1 MDFTL
6 ALGVTGFLLLLSVFA
21 SKLSERV
28 GVPALLLFLGLGMLA
43 GVDGPGG
50 IQFDDAQLTNAVGAL
65 ALTFILFDGGFNTR
79 WSSARPVLLTGTI
92 LSTLGVMLTC
102 GFMAAFAHWAMGLP
116 LETALLL
123 GAIVSSTDAPAVFAI
138 LGGKSLGLKG
148 RLKPLLEFESGS
160 NDPTA
165 VFLTLGV
172 LEVLINPQP
181 AAHWGVLLGKFV
193 AQMVL
198 GAALGLAMGWLATR
212 ALRKV
217 RLDYEGLYPVFG
229 VCVALICYSL
239 TAYAHGNGFLAVY
252 ICGMVMGNGDY
263 LYKRSLNKFL
273 DALSWIMQIGMFLVL
288 GLLVNPRDLGEV
300 ALTGLSASLFLML
313 AARPAAV
320 LLAMLGSG
328 YSLREQLFVAW
339 TGLKGAAPIILATY
353 PLMAGYD
360 QGHFLFNLIFFL
372 VLTSVLL
379 QGKTLPLAARL
390 LKVDRPFQPDPSYPL
405 EFNRTFMGSDNTQDV
420 AIEPGAAIIGRQVR
434 ELGLPKGV
442 LILLI
447 HRDGNFL
454 VATGETA
461 LEAGDNLLLYGPK
474 NDLRAAQA
482 ILLRACRSGQDGV
495 CPED

>member
-360 QGHFLFNLIFFL
+360 QGHFLFNLIFFWCSPRCCYKARPCPWRPGCSRS
-372 VLTSVLL
+372 TGPSSPTPAIRWSSTAPSWAATTPRTWPSN
-379 QGKTLPLAARL
+379 QARRSSAARC
-390 LKVDRPFQPDPSYPL
+390 
-405 EFNRTFMGSDNTQDV
+405 GSW
-420 AIEPGAAIIGRQVR
+420 ACP
-434 ELGLPKGV
+434 
-442 LILLI
+442 
-447 HRDGNFL
+447 
-454 VATGETA
+454 
-461 LEAGDNLLLYGPK
+461 
-474 NDLRAAQA
+474 
-482 ILLRACRSGQDGV
+482 RAC
-495 CPED
+495 

>member
-6 ALGVTGFLLLLSVFA
+6 ALGITGLLLLLGVFA
-21 SKLSERV
+21 SQLSERA

-50 IQFDDAQLTNAVGAL
+50 INFDDAHLTNAVGAL
-65 ALTFILFDGGFNTR
+65 ALAFILFDGGFNTR
-79 WSSARPVLLTGTI
+79 WASARPVLLTGTI

-102 GFMAAFAHWAMGLP
+102 GVMAAFAHWVMGLP

-123 GAIVSSTDAPAVFAI
+123 GAIVSSTDAPAVFSI
-138 LGGKSLGLKG
+138 LGSKSLGLKG
-148 RLKPLLEFESGS
+148 KLKPLLEFESGS

-172 LEVLINPQP
+172 LELLITPQP
-181 AAHWGVLLGKFV
+181 APSPWLLVGKFA
-193 AQMVL
+193 AQMIL
-198 GAALGLAMGWLATR
+198 GAALGLALGWLATR
-212 ALRKV
+212 VLLKV

-239 TAYAHGNGFLAVY
+239 TALAHGNGFLAVY

-273 DALSWIMQIGMFLVL
+273 DALSWLMQIGMFLIL
-288 GLLVNPRDLGEV
+288 GLLVNPHDLGAV
-300 ALTGLSASLFLML
+300 ALTGLSASVFLMFV
-313 AARPAAV
+313 ARPAAV
-320 LLAMLGSG
+320 FLAMLGSG

-353 PLMAGYD
+353 PLLAGYD

-379 QGKTLPLAARL
+379 QGKTLPLVARW
-390 LKVDRPFQPDPSYPL
+390 LKVDKPFQPDPSYPL
-405 EFNRTFMGSDNTQDV
+405 EFNRTFAGSDNTQDV
-420 AIEPGAAIIGRQVR
+420 AIEPGAAIIGRQVQ
-434 ELGLPKGV
+434 ELGLPNGV

-454 VATGETA
+454 VPKGKTN
-461 LEAGDNLLLYGPK
+461 LEAGDNLLLYGQK
-474 NDLRAAQA
+474 NDLRAARE
-482 ILLRACRSGQDGV
+482 ILLRACRSDQQGV
-495 CPED
+495 CQED